1 MTKITLPDKIS
12 VKDLKENKY
21 QVVVEPLYPGF
32 GVNLGNTLRRVLL
45 SSLPGAAVTSFK
57 IEGAQHEFD
66 SVTHVKED
74 LVEIMLNLK
83 QLRLKVF
90 SDEPV
95 KLTLDTKGEKVVTA
109 ADISK
114 NSDVEIINT
123 DLVIANLTDKS
134 AKFNMELTVAQG
146 LGYVTVEQQGD
157 QEKLEIGNI
166 AIDANYSPIL
176 NVGYKVINVRVG
188 KMTNYEQL
196 SMEVL
201 TDGTTDA
208 GSAISQAATIL
219 RDHFA
224 LLINEEVVEEEE
236 VPARPAGGEEKPAK
250 KATKKTTKK
259 VKKEDKEDKK
269 EE

>member
-66 SVTHVKED
+66 SITHVKED
-74 LVEIMLNLK
+74 LIEVMLNLK

-95 KLTLDTKGEKVVTA
+95 KLSLDTKGEKVVTA
-109 ADISK
+109 ADITK
-114 NSDVEIINT
+114 NADVEIINT
-123 DLVIANLTDKS
+123 DLVIATLTDKS
-134 AKFNMELTVAQG
+134 AKFNMELVVAQG
-146 LGYVTVEQQGD
+146 LGYVTVEQQD
-157 QEKLEIGNI
+157 NQEKLDIGNV

-176 NVGYKVINVRVG
+176 NVGYKVTNVRVG
-188 KMTNYEQL
+188 KMTNYDQL
-196 SMEVL
+196 VMDIF

-208 GSAISQAATIL
+208 QTAMTQAASIL
-219 RDHFA
+219 RDHFS
-224 LLINEEVVEEEE
+224 LLINEEPVVEE
-236 VPARPAGGEEKPAK
+236 EEKPAK
-250 KATKKTTKK
+250 KATKKTAKKATKN
-259 VKKEDKEDKK
+259 

>member
-12 VKDLKENKY
+12 VKDLKDNKY
-21 QVVVEPLYPGF
+21 QVVIEPLYPGF

-66 SVTHVKED
+66 SITHVKED
-74 LVEIMLNLK
+74 LIEVMLNLK

-95 KLTLDTKGEKVVTA
+95 KLSLDTKGEKVVTA
-109 ADISK
+109 ADITK
-114 NSDVEIINT
+114 NADVEIINT
-123 DLVIANLTDKS
+123 DLVIATLTDKS
-134 AKFNMELTVAQG
+134 AKFNMELVVAQG
-146 LGYVTVEQQGD
+146 LGYVTVEQQD
-157 QEKLEIGNI
+157 NQEKLDIGNV

-176 NVGYKVINVRVG
+176 NVGYKVTNVRVG

-196 SMEVL
+196 VMDIL

-208 GSAISQAATIL
+208 QTAMTQAASIL
-219 RDHFA
+219 RDHFS
-224 LLINEEVVEEEE
+224 LLINEEPVVEE
-236 VPARPAGGEEKPAK
+236 EEKPAK
-250 KATKKTTKK
+250 KATKKTAKK
-259 VKKEDKEDKK
+259 ATKK

>member
-66 SVTHVKED
+66 SITHVKED
-74 LVEIMLNLK
+74 LIEVMLNLK

-95 KLTLDTKGEKVVTA
+95 KLSLDTKGEKVVTA
-109 ADISK
+109 ADITK
-114 NSDVEIINT
+114 NADVEIINT
-123 DLVIANLTDKS
+123 DLVIATLTDKS
-134 AKFNMELTVAQG
+134 AKFNMELVVAQG
-146 LGYVTVEQQGD
+146 LGYVTVEQQD
-157 QEKLEIGNI
+157 NQEKLDIGNV

-176 NVGYKVINVRVG
+176 NVGYKVTNVRVG

-196 SMEVL
+196 VMDIL

-208 GSAISQAATIL
+208 QTAMTQAASIL
-219 RDHFA
+219 RDHFS
-224 LLINEEVVEEEE
+224 LLINEEPVVEE
-236 VPARPAGGEEKPAK
+236 EEKPAK
-250 KATKKTTKK
+250 KATKKTAKK
-259 VKKEDKEDKK
+259 ATKK